1 MKDIQLESLT
11 LKQFDIK
18 NKEHLIM
25 LKKLINDQSITSR
38 FNGFLPRLN
47 EKSTNALNK
56 GYLIADQD
64 KLIGFIDIGAY
75 EKSDKCVYLRAAI
88 DKNERGKRYGK
99 RSLTEVS
106 NYLFQN
112 YKEIESIRLKIAKD
126 NIASR
131 NTAASSG
138 YKLLTDDFYYLDN
151 PYLEKNKAK

>member
-1 MKDIQLESLT
+1 MKNIQLESLT
-11 LKQFDIK
+11 LKQFDMK
-18 NKEHLIM
+18 NKSHLII
-25 LKKLINDQSITSR
+25 LKSLVTDESVMSR
-38 FNGFLPRLN
+38 FTGFLPRLN

-64 KLIGFIDIGAY
+64 KLVGFIDIGAY
-75 EKSDKCVYLRAAI
+75 DKSDKCVYLRAAI

-99 RSLTEVS
+99 RSLSEVS

-126 NIASR
+126 NTASR

-138 YKLLTDDFYYLDN
+138 YKWLIDDFYYLNN